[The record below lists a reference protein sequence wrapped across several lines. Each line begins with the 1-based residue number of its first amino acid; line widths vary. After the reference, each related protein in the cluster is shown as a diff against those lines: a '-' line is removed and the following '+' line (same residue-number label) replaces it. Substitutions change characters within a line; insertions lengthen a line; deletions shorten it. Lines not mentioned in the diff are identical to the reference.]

1 MNFEL
6 AVNQSRHHNERQNK
20 TDSGGNTTVI
30 ARPTIQQSPT
40 TLSTVELVTDK
51 VEIHKADSASLYKQL
66 IYFMIGAFLG
76 ILWTPITIYF
86 VFQCASRHTRLRT
99 RRKMKKAQRRRRSTG
114 NPTYERGPDT
124 SLVLMPMAAVNLSGS
139 PVSAV
144 SPYADVYQPLVENT
158 RPHSINIYNNL
169 YESLG
174 RLRDNPELR
183 RFSHSLY
190 QDLTRANATTSGLNS
205 TYQKVFTPGVTT
217 ATVSLN
223 SSPGPV
229 YVNISVGA
237 SHEQG
242 DSGTTRKNQ
251 GLQCSPE
258 LLHNEECTVVGTTSS
273 VLTVRCQSTATSSQ
287 EDEGRAVESVAHSS
301 SLLSLSSLT
310 FYEEDDTS
318 VVNDQIGLESDFVVE
333 DDSCEGDEQHKKVD
347 TIDNMSSESDTA
359 RDSLHDSTSECRLSG
374 LEIIIDSDCS
384 ECGSE
389 LEDAID
395 ETQTQSQPFY
405 YVLEGPNPTECYT

>member
-1 MNFEL
+1 MFF
-6 AVNQSRHHNERQNK
+6 
-20 TDSGGNTTVI
+20 I
-30 ARPTIQQSPT
+30 
-40 TLSTVELVTDK
+40 
-51 VEIHKADSASLYKQL
+51 
-66 IYFMIGAFLG
+66 
-76 ILWTPITIYF
+76 
-86 VFQCASRHTRLRT
+86 
-99 RRKMKKAQRRRRSTG
+99 G

-158 RPHSINIYNNL
+158 RPHSVNMYNNM
-169 YESLG
+169 YETLG

-190 QDLTRANATTSGLNS
+190 QDLSRTNASTSGLNP
-205 TYQKVFTPGVTT
+205 TYQTVFTPVVTT

-223 SSPGPV
+223 SPPGPV

-242 DSGTTRKNQ
+242 ELGTTRKNQ
-251 GLQCSPE
+251 GLQCSPPE
-258 LLHNEECTVVGTTSS
+258 LLHDKECTVVDTTASD
-273 VLTVRCQSTATSSQ
+273 LTVRCQSTAMSSQ
-287 EDEGRAVESVAHSS
+287 EEKGGEVETGPVAHSPS
-301 SLLSLSSLT
+301 SLSLSSLA
-310 FYEEDDTS
+310 FYEEDNTS
-318 VVNDQIGLESDFVVE
+318 VKNVRIGLESDLVVE
-333 DDSCEGDEQHKKVD
+333 DDSCEGDEQQHQTVD
-347 TIDNMSSESDTA
+347 TTDDMSSESDA
-359 RDSLHDSTSECRLSG
+359 AHDSLHDSTSECRLSG

-405 YVLEGPNPTECYT
+405 YVLEDPDPTM